1 VAQSITDLKTESSL
15 EQRIVRSLERS
26 TRLRR
31 AKTLTATHDALN
43 RRHSFARVIFHLGQG
58 LLGALFLGVGMA
70 LTLTLWLLPVGLPL
84 ALLGCALIAALRDK
98 V

>member
-1 VAQSITDLKTESSL
+1 MAQLVFDLKIESSL
-15 EQRIVRSLERS
+15 DQKFLRSSDPS

-31 AKTLTATHDALN
+31 AKSITATRDVLPG
-43 RRHSFARVIFHLGQG
+43 RPSIARVIFALGQG
-58 LLGALFLGVGMA
+58 LLGTLFVLVGIA

-84 ALLGCALIAALRDK
+84 ALFGCALIAALQNN

>member
-1 VAQSITDLKTESSL
+1 VAQLVFDLKIESSL
-15 EQRIVRSLERS
+15 DQKFLRSSDPS

-31 AKTLTATHDALN
+31 AKSITATRDVLIG
-43 RRHSFARVIFHLGQG
+43 RPSFARVIFALGQG
-58 LLGALFLGVGMA
+58 LLGTLFVLVGIA

-84 ALLGCALIAALRDK
+84 TLIGCALIAALQNN